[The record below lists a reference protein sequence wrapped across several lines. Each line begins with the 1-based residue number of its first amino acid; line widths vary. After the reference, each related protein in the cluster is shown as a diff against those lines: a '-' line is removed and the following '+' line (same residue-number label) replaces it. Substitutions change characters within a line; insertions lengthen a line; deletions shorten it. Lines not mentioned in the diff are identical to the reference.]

1 MGDLIHGGV
10 RFVPT
15 RAGIV
20 NLWDYRDQEFCF
32 ADGRLVLRG
41 PNGSGK
47 TKALEV
53 LFPFVLDGRIEPRRL
68 NPFAGEERTMKSNL
82 LYRKQESAY
91 SYVWMEFARGS
102 WTDPEVVTVGIGMR
116 ATRSADKV
124 TRWYF
129 VADGRVGV
137 DFSLLDSEDRPLTRK
152 QLAEQIGTDA
162 IVDRPV
168 EYRAAIDARMFGLG
182 QQRYDQLINLILTL
196 RRPQLAKNL
205 DPRGLSQALTDGLR
219 PLDEQLILDAARS
232 FSDMEEVGRT
242 LEGLVQADTATRTFV
257 NVYRKY
263 LAVQAKTDVDQVRTR
278 LDAVTHAATA
288 LHAASA
294 LRQRRDTERA
304 AAETRADD
312 ADRAYEQALADRET
326 LQRSS
331 AYEGKQQL
339 DDLADAVRRLET
351 SAAVHRD
358 KATKAAQTVDQR
370 AEEFERAQA
379 AVQHAASA
387 LARGEDELRSA
398 ATEAGI
404 EWAALPEQARGDQL
418 TTTVRS
424 HAEERDADVRAVRRA
439 LTLVDTAAT
448 ERTRAERAA
457 QRALE
462 LRDAA
467 AAELAEAEAAVT
479 LARSD
484 TAAALREWWN
494 THRDVYGP
502 VREGLVEA
510 LEHALTS
517 TGTEPTPAPT
527 TGGRKSRKKSTAGS
541 EQSAPVSG
549 PIDAALRQ
557 SAPGARGGQAQHAL
571 DGDAT
576 PTGPS
581 RSTSATGTAS
591 GEPAAGSGNE
601 FLTPAE
607 VLAERTE
614 PLTED
619 IRARRLHARSRA
631 DQSAAHLTEL
641 RAEQQ
646 RIAAERD
653 DAPPPFAARTADRAA
668 RPGAPLWR
676 LVRFAPHLTP
686 ASAAGIEAALQAA
699 NLLDAWVTPDAD
711 APAHDSEQFLLP
723 LPPADRPTGPTLAD
737 VLEVE
742 DDTFGVPRTTV
753 ADILGS
759 IALHESTSAGATA
772 ASNAGPKSGR
782 PGKDTAVQ
790 GTPDESRPSAVPTT
804 GPHEIAATPTPDS
817 ARTAEDPAAAREGD
831 SGHDVTAPQESAATA
846 HATFA
851 AHTTHTAPGADS
863 ARGDDRAASGTD
875 SAQARAVSGADGV
888 RAADPAS
895 LAAVAAHPQLTVT
908 TGGHFRQGIQVGRHT
923 KSDAE
928 FIGTTARARRR
939 ELRLAELA
947 AAIEAT
953 EAAIAEA
960 EAEAAAATAELTR
973 ITAAAKALPRTA
985 AVTAAL
991 RAVSEA
997 AGMLRSRSEATA
1009 QTERD
1014 LDQAIADCTA
1024 AEKKVRAIAA
1034 DHRAPRDPAELDAL
1048 AAAVRHF
1055 ENAGTAL
1062 LRLRGDHQR
1071 EHERAREA
1079 RDRLDESRDLAEAF
1093 AEEAEA
1099 ARTGYEEQLRKLE
1112 TLREALGAGAADIDR
1127 ELEAAREK
1135 IDAARA
1141 EQKAAR
1147 KAAHEAIEAV
1157 GSAEGAHR
1165 AAHDALGTALA
1176 ELRTDV
1182 RTLAPYAR
1190 PDLLTLLGARA
1201 ESRWPSSD
1209 AAWSTPEQLLYRIE
1223 NGDPE
1228 QQPQVLPPEV
1238 LELFENL
1245 SAATASVRAG
1255 EAARKSTRSAVTTAL
1270 QEFDAALAASRQDYR
1285 LHWDAADGLTVV
1297 QVHDEHGLSAL
1308 ADFAERI
1315 AAARRDQELLL
1326 TDSERRIL
1334 EDALLTGL
1342 AQQIHERTGDAR
1354 DLIAKMG
1361 AEMKQRHMSSGNTI
1375 GVHWVLADTL
1385 SDPAR
1390 AVCKILDRDSSELT
1404 ADDLSTIR
1412 SHFAAEIRAA
1422 RAAHPERSFPE
1433 ILATTLDYRTW
1444 RVFSFTII
1452 TADGTEDRLTVA
1464 RHSALSGG
1472 EQSVSLHLPLFAA
1485 AHVMLDSAD
1494 PQAPRLLALDEAFA
1508 GVDDNGRSE
1517 LLGLSVQFDLD
1528 LFMTGYD
1535 LWITYDH
1542 VPACAHYDLAHSA
1555 AENTVSA
1562 TLLVWDA
1569 GDLLAEHDGTDLTT
1583 ALGSPN
1589 RRRTPHTIEGGIPL
1603 TVA

>member
-1 MGDLIHGGV
+1 MADHIHGGV

-15 RAGIV
+15 RAGII

-102 WTDPEVVTVGIGMR
+102 WDSPETVTIGIGMR
-116 ATRSADKV
+116 ATRSNDKV

-137 DFSLLDSEDRPLTRK
+137 DFSLLGPDDRPLTRK
-152 QLAEQIGTDA
+152 QLAEQIGSDA

-168 EYRAAIDARMFGLG
+168 EYRNAIDARMFGLG

-242 LEGLVQADTATRTFV
+242 LEGLIQADTATRDFV
-257 NVYRKY
+257 KVYHKY
-263 LAVQAKTDVDQVRTR
+263 LAVQAKTDIDQVRTR
-278 LDAVTHAATA
+278 LDAVTHSGTA
-288 LHAASA
+288 LHAAAA
-294 LRQRRDTERA
+294 LRRRRDTERA
-304 AAETRADD
+304 AAETRAED

-351 SAAVHRD
+351 SAAVHND
-358 KATKAAQTVDQR
+358 KALKSRQTVDQR
-370 AEEFERAQA
+370 LEESERAQA
-379 AVQHAASA
+379 AVTNASSA

-398 ATEAGI
+398 AEEAGI
-404 EWAALPEQARGDQL
+404 PWTTLPESARADNL

-439 LTLVDTAAT
+439 LTLVDQAVT

-457 QRALE
+457 QRAVE
-462 LRDAA
+462 ARESA
-467 AAELAEAEAAVT
+467 AAELAAAEAGVA
-479 LARSD
+479 LARSN
-484 TAAALREWWN
+484 TAVSLRDWWD
-494 THRDVYGP
+494 THREVYSP
-502 VREGLVEA
+502 IRTGLFEA
-510 LEHALTS
+510 IDDALAMV
-517 TGTEPTPAPT
+517 GTEQAPP
-527 TGGRKSRKKSTAGS
+527 R
-541 EQSAPVSG
+541 
-549 PIDAALRQ
+549 
-557 SAPGARGGQAQHAL
+557 
-571 DGDAT
+571 DAT
-576 PTGPS
+576 SGGKAKKG
-581 RSTSATGTAS
+581 RGTAS
-591 GEPAAGSGNE
+591 GEAAGNRYATTGAGGAALE
-601 FLTPAE
+601 AAEARAALAIALDDDTAPATPAE

-614 PLTED
+614 PLTDE
-619 IRARRLHARSRA
+619 IRARRQEARARA
-631 DQSAAHLTEL
+631 AQATTRAGEL
-641 RAEQQ
+641 RAE
-646 RIAAERD
+646 RESVAAERD
-653 DAPPPFAARTADRAA
+653 DAPAGFAARTDIRPD

-676 LVRFAPHLTP
+676 LVRFADAVPP
-686 ASAAGIEAALQAA
+686 ARAAGIEAALQAA
-699 NLLDAWVTPDAD
+699 NLLDAWVCPGEELPEHASD
-711 APAHDSEQFLLP
+711 QFLVP
-723 LPPADRPTGPTLAD
+723 LPPGERPSGRTLAD
-737 VLEVE
+737 VLVVE
-742 DDTFGVPRTTV
+742 DDTDSLTVPRQTV
-753 ADILGS
+753 ADVLAS
-759 IALHESTSAGATA
+759 IALHESDA
-772 ASNAGPKSGR
+772 ADGKRAS
-782 PGKDTAVQ
+782 GKD
-790 GTPDESRPSAVPTT
+790 
-804 GPHEIAATPTPDS
+804 
-817 ARTAEDPAAAREGD
+817 DPAPG
-831 SGHDVTAPQESAATA
+831 SG
-846 HATFA
+846 
-851 AHTTHTAPGADS
+851 
-863 ARGDDRAASGTD
+863 
-875 SAQARAVSGADGV
+875 SAQRVSGAAAQPVASGGGVAIGADG
-888 RAADPAS
+888 R
-895 LAAVAAHPQLTVT
+895 
-908 TGGHFRQGIQVGRHT
+908 FRQGVQVGRHV
-923 KSDAE
+923 KADAE

-947 AAIEAT
+947 AAIEAAVT
-953 EAAIAEA
+953 EAEI
-960 EAEAAAATAELTR
+960 AAAAEQAATDELGR
-973 ITAAAKALPRTA
+973 ISAAAKALPRTT

-991 RAVSEA
+991 RGVAEA
-997 AGMLRSRSEATA
+997 AGMLRSRAEAA
-1009 QTERD
+1009 GQAERD
-1014 LDQAIADCTA
+1014 LDQAVAEYSAAD
-1024 AEKKVRAIAA
+1024 KKVRAIAA
-1034 DHRAPRDPAELDAL
+1034 DHKAPRDPAELDAL

-1079 RDRLDESRDLAEAF
+1079 GDRLEESKDLAEAF

-1099 ARTGYEEQLRKLE
+1099 ARSGYQEQLRKLE
-1112 TLREALGAGAADIDR
+1112 TLRDALGAGAADIDR

-1147 KAAHEAIEAV
+1147 KAAAEAIEAV
-1157 GSAEGAHR
+1157 GTAEGAHR
-1165 AAHDALGTALA
+1165 AAHDTLGTALT
-1176 ELRTDV
+1176 ELLADV
-1182 RTLAPYAR
+1182 RHLAPYAR
-1190 PDLLTLLGARA
+1190 PDLLSLLGAPA
-1201 ESRWPSSD
+1201 EIRWPSSD
-1209 AAWSTPEQLLYRIE
+1209 AAWPTPEQLLYRIE

-1228 QQPQVLPPEV
+1228 QAPKVLPDEV
-1238 LELFENL
+1238 SALFETL
-1245 SAATASVRAG
+1245 ATATASVRAG
-1255 EAARKSTRSAVTTAL
+1255 EAARKATRSAVTTAL
-1270 QEFDAALAASRQDYR
+1270 QEFDAALTAARQDYR

-1297 QVHDEHGLSAL
+1297 QVHDDHGLSAL

-1315 AAARRDQELLL
+1315 GGARRDQELLL
-1326 TDSERRIL
+1326 TDAERRIL

-1342 AQQIHERTGDAR
+1342 AQQIHERTSDAR
-1354 DLIAKMG
+1354 DLISRMG
-1361 AEMKQRHMSSGNTI
+1361 TEMKQRRMSSGNTI
-1375 GVHWVLADTL
+1375 GVHWVLADNL
-1385 SDPAR
+1385 SEPAR
-1390 AVCKILDRDSSELT
+1390 AVCKLLDRDSADLT
-1404 ADDLSTIR
+1404 PEDLSTIR
-1412 SHFAAEIRAA
+1412 AYFAAEIRTA
-1422 RAAHPERSFPE
+1422 RTAHPERSFPE
-1433 ILATTLDYRTW
+1433 ILAATLDYRAW
-1444 RVFSFTII
+1444 RIFSFTIL

-1535 LWITYDH
+1535 LWITYPH

-1562 TLLVWDA
+1562 TLLVWDSD
-1569 GDLLAEHDGTDLTT
+1569 DLLAEHDGSDLTT

-1589 RRRTPHTIEGGIPL
+1589 RRRLPHGLEGAIPL
-1603 TVA
+1603 DEELETVG

>member
-1 MGDLIHGGV
+1 MTDLIHGGI

-47 TKALEV
+47 TKGLEV
-53 LFPFVLDGRIEPRRL
+53 LYPFVLDGRIEPRRL

-91 SYVWMEFARGS
+91 SYVWMEFARGE
-102 WTDPEVVTVGIGMR
+102 WDEPEVVTIGIGMR
-116 ATRSADKV
+116 ATRSSDKV

-137 DFSLLDSEDRPLTRK
+137 DFSLLGPDDRPLTRK
-152 QLAEQIGTDA
+152 QLAEQIGSDA

-242 LEGLVQADTATRTFV
+242 LEGLIQADTATRTFV
-257 NVYRKY
+257 DVYRKY
-263 LAVQAKTDVDQVRTR
+263 LAVQAKTDIDQVRTR
-278 LDAVTHAATA
+278 LDAVTHASTA
-288 LHAASA
+288 LHAAAA
-294 LRQRRDTERA
+294 LRKRRDTDRA
-304 AAETRADD
+304 AAETRAED
-312 ADRAYEQALADRET
+312 ADRAYEQALSDRET

-339 DDLADAVRRLET
+339 DDLADAVKRLET
-351 SAAVHRD
+351 SAAVHTD
-358 KATKAAQTVDQR
+358 KSLKARQTVDQR
-370 AEEFERAQA
+370 NEESERARS

-387 LARGEDELRSA
+387 LSRGEDELRSA
-398 ATEAGI
+398 AEEAGI
-404 EWAALPEQARGDQL
+404 PWTDLPEQARADHL

-439 LTLVDTAAT
+439 LTLVDAAVT

-457 QRALE
+457 QRATE
-462 LRDAA
+462 LRDSA
-467 AAELAEAEAAVT
+467 AAELAETEAAVA
-479 LARSD
+479 LARSN
-484 TAAALREWWN
+484 TAASLREWWDA
-494 THRDVYGP
+494 HREVYSP
-502 VREGLVEA
+502 IRDGLFEA
-510 LEHALTS
+510 VNDALATA
-517 TGTEPTPAPT
+517 GTEHSAQAATPVGGKR
-527 TGGRKSRKKSTAGS
+527 GGRKAGKSRATTEAAIAGAQRTAVAG
-541 EQSAPVSG
+541 A
-549 PIDAALRQ
+549 DAATAEARDTANTDDE
-557 SAPGARGGQAQHAL
+557 SAAADNGAATAL
-571 DGDAT
+571 ADRIA
-576 PTGPS
+576 
-581 RSTSATGTAS
+581 TSAGATTAARAIAIADADT
-591 GEPAAGSGNE
+591 AAPS
-601 FLTPAE
+601 TPAE

-614 PLTED
+614 PLTEEVRGRRQEA
-619 IRARRLHARSRA
+619 RARAAQAKAR
-631 DQSAAHLTEL
+631 AAEL
-641 RAEQQ
+641 RTEREQV
-646 RIAAERD
+646 AAERD
-653 DAPPPFAARTADRAA
+653 DAPPVFAARTDVRGDV
-668 RPGAPLWR
+668 PGAPLWR
-676 LVRFAPHLTP
+676 LVRFADKVTP
-686 ASAAGIEAALQAA
+686 EAAAGMEAALQAS
-699 NLLDAWVTPDAD
+699 NLLDAWVCAD
-711 APAHDSEQFLLP
+711 SELPPHASEQFLVP
-723 LPPADRPTGPTLAD
+723 LPPAERPSGRTLAD
-737 VLEVE
+737 VLVVE
-742 DDTFGVPRTTV
+742 DDSDKLTVPRQTV
-753 ADILGS
+753 ADVLAS
-759 IALHESTSAGATA
+759 IALHETGAP
-772 ASNAGPKSGR
+772 SK
-782 PGKDTAVQ
+782 KD
-790 GTPDESRPSAVPTT
+790 G
-804 GPHEIAATPTPDS
+804 S
-817 ARTAEDPAAAREGD
+817 AR
-831 SGHDVTAPQESAATA
+831 
-846 HATFA
+846 
-851 AHTTHTAPGADS
+851 
-863 ARGDDRAASGTD
+863 
-875 SAQARAVSGADGV
+875 VSGAAAQPVDG
-888 RAADPAS
+888 S
-895 LAAVAAHPQLTVT
+895 LAIATD
-908 TGGHFRQGIQVGRHT
+908 GRFRQGVQVGRHF
-923 KSDAE
+923 KADAE
-928 FIGTTARARRR
+928 FIGATARARRR

-947 AAIEAT
+947 ATIEAAET
-953 EAAIAEA
+953 EVATAQAE
-960 EAEAAAATAELTR
+960 EQAATDELAR
-973 ITAAAKALPRTA
+973 ISAAAKSLPRTT

-997 AGMLRSRSEATA
+997 AGMLRSRSEAA
-1009 QTERD
+1009 GQAERD
-1014 LDQAIADCTA
+1014 LDQAVAEYSAAD
-1024 AEKKVRAIAA
+1024 KKVRAIAA
-1034 DHRAPRDPAELDAL
+1034 DHKAPRDPAELDAL
-1048 AAAVRHF
+1048 AASVRHF

-1079 RDRLDESRDLAEAF
+1079 SDRLDESKDLAEAF

-1099 ARTGYEEQLRKLE
+1099 ARGGYEEQLRKLE

-1127 ELEAAREK
+1127 ELELARER

-1147 KAAHEAIEAV
+1147 KAAHEAIEGV
-1157 GSAEGAHR
+1157 GTAEGAHR
-1165 AAHDALGTALA
+1165 AAHDTLGTALT
-1176 ELRTDV
+1176 ELLADV
-1182 RTLAPYAR
+1182 RHLAPYAR
-1190 PDLLTLLGARA
+1190 PDLLSLLGAPP

-1228 QQPQVLPPEV
+1228 QEPKVLPDEV
-1238 LELFENL
+1238 AELFENL
-1245 SAATASVRAG
+1245 ATATSSVRAG
-1255 EAARKSTRSAVTTAL
+1255 EAARKSTRSNVTTAL
-1270 QEFDAALAASRQDYR
+1270 QEFDAALAAARQDYR

-1297 QVHDEHGLSAL
+1297 QVHDDHGLSAL
-1308 ADFAERI
+1308 ADFAGRI
-1315 AAARRDQELLL
+1315 GSARRDQELLL
-1326 TDSERRIL
+1326 TDAERRIL

-1342 AQQIHERTGDAR
+1342 AQQIHERTSDAR
-1354 DLIAKMG
+1354 DLISRMG
-1361 AEMKQRHMSSGNTI
+1361 MEMKQRRMSSGNTI
-1375 GVHWVLADTL
+1375 GVHWVLADNL
-1385 SDPAR
+1385 SEPAR
-1390 AVCKILDRDSSELT
+1390 AVCKLLDRDSSELT
-1404 ADDLSTIR
+1404 PEDLSTIR
-1412 SHFAAEIRAA
+1412 AYFAAEIRTA

-1433 ILATTLDYRTW
+1433 ILAATLDYRTW

-1535 LWITYDH
+1535 LWITYPH

-1562 TLLVWDA
+1562 TLLVWDSA
-1569 GDLLAEHDGTDLTT
+1569 DLLAEHDGTDLTA

-1589 RRRTPHTIEGGIPL
+1589 RRRLPHGLEGAIPMDEELEL
-1603 TVA
+1603 TS

>member
-1 MGDLIHGGV
+1 MGELIHGGV

-32 ADGRLVLRG
+32 GDGRLVLRG

-102 WTDPEVVTVGIGMR
+102 WDAPEAVTIGIGMR
-116 ATRSADKV
+116 ATRSSDKV

-137 DFSLLDSEDRPLTRK
+137 DFSLLGPDDRPLTRK
-152 QLAEQIGTDA
+152 QLAEQIGGDA

-219 PLDEQLILDAARS
+219 PLDEQMILDAARS

-242 LEGLVQADTATRTFV
+242 LEGLVQADTATRAFV
-257 NVYRKY
+257 GVYRKY

-278 LDAVTHAATA
+278 LDAVTHAGTA
-288 LHAASA
+288 LHAAAA
-294 LRQRRDTERA
+294 LRRRREGERA
-304 AAETRADD
+304 AVETRAED
-312 ADRAYEQALADRET
+312 ADRAYEQALSDRET

-339 DDLADAVRRLET
+339 DDLADAVRRLEA
-351 SAAVHRD
+351 SSAVHHD
-358 KATKAAQTVDQR
+358 KSLKARQTVDQR
-370 AEEFERAQA
+370 AGESERALA
-379 AVQHAASA
+379 AVQHAAAA

-398 ATEAGI
+398 AEEAGI
-404 EWAALPEQARGDQL
+404 AWTALPEQARADHL
-418 TTTVRS
+418 TTTVRA

-439 LTLVDTAAT
+439 LTLVEAAAT

-457 QRALE
+457 HRATE
-462 LRDAA
+462 LRESAA
-467 AAELAEAEAAVT
+467 VELAEAEAAVA
-479 LARSD
+479 LARAD
-484 TAAALREWWN
+484 TATALRDWWD
-494 THRDVYGP
+494 THREVYTP
-502 VREGLVEA
+502 VREGLFEA
-510 LEHALTS
+510 VNDALAQA
-517 TGTEPTPAPT
+517 GTEHSARPPAPAKGKKRGRGGAAGAI
-527 TGGRKSRKKSTAGS
+527 TGGADGSGGDDGVPAAQADASTATATAHS
-541 EQSAPVSG
+541 EEP
-549 PIDAALRQ
+549 L
-557 SAPGARGGQAQHAL
+557 
-571 DGDAT
+571 
-576 PTGPS
+576 PS
-581 RSTSATGTAS
+581 
-591 GEPAAGSGNE
+591 
-601 FLTPAE
+601 LTPAE
-607 VLAERTE
+607 VLAERSE
-614 PLTED
+614 PLTDE
-619 IRARRLHARSRA
+619 IRGRRQEARTRA
-631 DQSAAHLTEL
+631 AQATERAAEL
-641 RAEQQ
+641 RAEREQV
-646 RIAAERD
+646 AAERD
-653 DAPPPFAARTADRAA
+653 DAPPAFHARTDRPGARSHSDSGGPIGATARSGRA
-668 RPGAPLWR
+668 RPDDRTGITGARQDSADVSGSVGGRSGAPLWR
-676 LVRFAPHLTP
+676 LVRFADGIEPD
-686 ASAAGIEAALQAA
+686 AAAGIEAALQAA
-699 NLLDAWVTPDAD
+699 NLLDGWVCAEAD
-711 APAHDSEQFLLP
+711 LPEHVSDQFLVP
-723 LPPADRPTGPTLAD
+723 LPPDQRPSGRTLAD
-737 VLEVE
+737 LLVAE
-742 DDTFGVPRTTV
+742 DDSDALTVPRERV
-753 ADILGS
+753 AAVLAS
-759 IALHESTSAGATA
+759 VALYESPTARVASTATA
-772 ASNAGPKSGR
+772 
-782 PGKDTAVQ
+782 V
-790 GTPDESRPSAVPTT
+790 
-804 GPHEIAATPTPDS
+804 
-817 ARTAEDPAAAREGD
+817 
-831 SGHDVTAPQESAATA
+831 
-846 HATFA
+846 
-851 AHTTHTAPGADS
+851 
-863 ARGDDRAASGTD
+863 
-875 SAQARAVSGADGV
+875 GADG
-888 RAADPAS
+888 
-895 LAAVAAHPQLTVT
+895 QLTIGT
-908 TGGHFRQGIQVGRHT
+908 DGRYRQGVQVGRHH
-923 KSDAE
+923 KGDAE
-928 FIGTTARARRR
+928 FIGATARARRR

-947 AAIEAT
+947 AAIETAET
-953 EAAIAEA
+953 EALQAKTE
-960 EAEAAAATAELTR
+960 EQSATAELGR
-973 ITAAAKALPRTA
+973 VSAAAKALPRTT

-997 AGMLRSRSEATA
+997 AGMLRSRSEAAA
-1009 QTERD
+1009 QAERD
-1014 LDQAIADCTA
+1014 IDQAVGEYGAAD
-1024 AEKKVRAIAA
+1024 KKVRAVAA
-1034 DHRAPRDPAELDAL
+1034 EHRAPRDPAELDAL

-1062 LRLRGDHQR
+1062 LRLRGDHAR
-1071 EHERAREA
+1071 EHERSRETS
-1079 RDRLDESRDLAEAF
+1079 DRLDEATDLAEAF

-1099 ARTGYEEQLRKLE
+1099 ARSGYEEQLRKLE

-1127 ELEAAREK
+1127 ELEAARER

-1157 GSAEGAHR
+1157 GTAEGAHR
-1165 AAHDALGTALA
+1165 AAHETLRTALT
-1176 ELRTDV
+1176 ELLADV
-1182 RTLAPYAR
+1182 RHLAPYAR
-1190 PDLLTLLGARA
+1190 PDLLSLLGAPV
-1201 ESRWPSSD
+1201 ENRWPASD

-1228 QQPQVLPPEV
+1228 QDMRVLPEEV
-1238 LELFENL
+1238 ATLFENL
-1245 SAATASVRAG
+1245 AAATASVRAG
-1255 EAARKSTRSAVTTAL
+1255 EATRKSTRSAVTTAL
-1270 QEFDAALAASRQDYR
+1270 QEFDAALTAARQDYR

-1297 QVHDEHGLSAL
+1297 QVHDDHGLSAL

-1315 AAARRDQELLL
+1315 GGARKDQELLL

-1354 DLIAKMG
+1354 DLITRMG
-1361 AEMKQRHMSSGNTI
+1361 MEMKQRRMSSGNTI

-1385 SDPAR
+1385 SEPAR
-1390 AVCKILDRDSSELT
+1390 AVCKLLDRDSAELVPE
-1404 ADDLSTIR
+1404 DLAVIR

-1433 ILATTLDYRTW
+1433 ILAATLDYRAW

-1452 TADGTEDRLTVA
+1452 TSDGTEDRLTVA

-1508 GVDDNGRSE
+1508 GVDDNGKSE

-1535 LWITYDH
+1535 LWITYAH
-1542 VPACAHYDLAHSA
+1542 VPGCAHYDLAHSA

-1562 TLLVWDA
+1562 TLLVWDSA
-1569 GDLLAEHDGTDLTT
+1569 DLLAEHDGSDLTT

-1589 RRRTPHTIEGGIPL
+1589 RRRLPHAVEGA
-1603 TVA
+1603 VALL

>member
-1 MGDLIHGGV
+1 MADHIHGGV

-15 RAGIV
+15 RAGII

-91 SYVWMEFARGS
+91 SYVWMEFARGDWDS
-102 WTDPEVVTVGIGMR
+102 PETVTIGIGMR
-116 ATRSADKV
+116 ATRSNDKV

-137 DFSLLDSEDRPLTRK
+137 DFSLLGPDDRPLTRK
-152 QLAEQIGTDA
+152 QLAEQIGSDT

-242 LEGLVQADTATRTFV
+242 LEGLVQADTATRDFV
-257 NVYRKY
+257 TVYRKY

-278 LDAVTHAATA
+278 LDTVTHTGTA
-288 LHAASA
+288 LHAAAA
-294 LRQRRDTERA
+294 LRTRRDTERG
-304 AAETRADD
+304 AAETRAED

-351 SAAVHRD
+351 SAAVHHD
-358 KATKAAQTVDQR
+358 KALKSRQTVDQR
-370 AEEFERAQA
+370 LEEAERAQA
-379 AVQHAASA
+379 AVAHAGSA
-387 LARGEDELRSA
+387 LSRGEDELRA
-398 ATEAGI
+398 VAEEAGI
-404 EWAALPEQARGDQL
+404 PWTTLPESARADHL

-424 HAEERDADVRAVRRA
+424 HAEERDGDVRAVRRA
-439 LTLVDTAAT
+439 LTLVDQAGT
-448 ERTRAERAA
+448 ERTRAERASG
-457 QRALE
+457 RAAE

-467 AAELAEAEAAVT
+467 AAELAEAEAAVA
-479 LARSD
+479 LARSN
-484 TAAALREWWN
+484 TAITLRDWWD
-494 THRDVYGP
+494 THREVYTP
-502 VREGLVEA
+502 IRTGLFESLNEA
-510 LEHALTS
+510 LGEV
-517 TGTEPTPAPT
+517 GTEPLTRGGGAPNGRAKKTKNTSGTET
-527 TGGRKSRKKSTAGS
+527 TATGESAG
-541 EQSAPVSG
+541 A
-549 PIDAALRQ
+549 
-557 SAPGARGGQAQHAL
+557 APGAE
-571 DGDAT
+571 AT
-576 PTGPS
+576 LEDLPV
-581 RSTSATGTAS
+581 
-591 GEPAAGSGNE
+591 PA
-601 FLTPAE
+601 TPAE

-614 PLTED
+614 PLTEE
-619 IRARRLHARSRA
+619 IRGRRQEARARAAQATARAS
-631 DQSAAHLTEL
+631 EL
-641 RAEQQ
+641 RAE
-646 RIAAERD
+646 RERVAAERD
-653 DAPPPFAARTADRAA
+653 DAPPAFAARTDARAE

-676 LVRFAPHLTP
+676 LVRFADGVAPQQ
-686 ASAAGIEAALQAA
+686 AAGLEAALQAA
-699 NLLDAWVTPDAD
+699 NLLDAWVCAETELPPHASD
-711 APAHDSEQFLLP
+711 QFLVP
-723 LPPADRPTGPTLAD
+723 LPPEQRPGGRTLAD
-737 VLEVE
+737 VLVVE
-742 DDTFGVPRTTV
+742 DDSPSLTVPRETV
-753 ADILGS
+753 AGVLAS
-759 IALHESTSAGATA
+759 IALYESPHAAAIGAGAD
-772 ASNAGPKSGR
+772 K
-782 PGKDTAVQ
+782 
-790 GTPDESRPSAVPTT
+790 
-804 GPHEIAATPTPDS
+804 
-817 ARTAEDPAAAREGD
+817 
-831 SGHDVTAPQESAATA
+831 A
-846 HATFA
+846 HI
-851 AHTTHTAPGADS
+851 
-863 ARGDDRAASGTD
+863 
-875 SAQARAVSGADGV
+875 VSGAAAQPVGV
-888 RAADPAS
+888 EG
-895 LAAVAAHPQLTVT
+895 QLTIAT
-908 TGGHFRQGIQVGRHT
+908 DGRYRQGVQSGRHVKT
-923 KSDAE
+923 DAE
-928 FIGTTARARRR
+928 FVGTTARARRR
-939 ELRLAELA
+939 ESRLAELA
-947 AAIEAT
+947 AAIETAV
-953 EAAIAEA
+953 AEA
-960 EAEAAAATAELTR
+960 ETAQTDEQAATAELGR
-973 ITAAAKALPRTA
+973 ISAAAKALPRTT

-991 RAVSEA
+991 RGVAEA
-997 AGMLRSRSEATA
+997 AGMLRSRSEAAA
-1009 QTERD
+1009 QAERD
-1014 LDQAIADCTA
+1014 LDQAVAEYTNAD
-1024 AEKKVRAIAA
+1024 KKVRAIAA
-1034 DHRAPRDPAELDAL
+1034 DHRAPRDPVELDAL

-1079 RDRLDESRDLAEAF
+1079 GDRLDESKDLAEAF

-1099 ARTGYEEQLRKLE
+1099 ARSGYEEQLRKLE

-1127 ELEAAREK
+1127 ELELAHER
-1135 IDAARA
+1135 IDAART

-1147 KAAHEAIEAV
+1147 KAAAEAIEAV
-1157 GSAEGAHR
+1157 GAAEGAHR
-1165 AAHDALGTALA
+1165 AAHDTLGTALT
-1176 ELRTDV
+1176 ELLADV
-1182 RTLAPYAR
+1182 RHLAPYAR
-1190 PDLLTLLGARA
+1190 PDLLSLLGAPA
-1201 ESRWPSSD
+1201 DSRWPASD

-1228 QQPQVLPPEV
+1228 QEPAVLPAEV
-1238 LELFENL
+1238 AALFENL
-1245 SAATASVRAG
+1245 ATATASVRAG
-1255 EAARKSTRSAVTTAL
+1255 EAARKATRSAVTTAL
-1270 QEFDAALAASRQDYR
+1270 QEFDAALAAARQDYR

-1297 QVHDEHGLSAL
+1297 QVHDDHGLSSL

-1315 AAARRDQELLL
+1315 GGARRDQELLL
-1326 TDSERRIL
+1326 TDAERRIL

-1342 AQQIHERTGDAR
+1342 AQQIHERTSDAR
-1354 DLIAKMG
+1354 DLISRMG
-1361 AEMKQRHMSSGNTI
+1361 AEMKQRRMSSGNTI
-1375 GVHWVLADTL
+1375 GVHWVLADNL
-1385 SDPAR
+1385 SEPAR
-1390 AVCKILDRDSSELT
+1390 AVCKLLDRDSADLT
-1404 ADDLSTIR
+1404 PEDLSTVR
-1412 SHFAAEIRAA
+1412 AYFAAEIRTA

-1433 ILATTLDYRTW
+1433 ILAATLDYRTW
-1444 RVFSFTII
+1444 RVFSFTIL

-1535 LWITYDH
+1535 LWITYPH

-1562 TLLVWDA
+1562 TLLVWDSD
-1569 GDLLAEHDGTDLTT
+1569 DLLAEHDGTDLTS

-1589 RRRTPHTIEGGIPL
+1589 RRRLPHGLEGAIPMDEELEL
-1603 TVA
+1603 TD

>member
-1 MGDLIHGGV
+1 MADHIHGGV

-15 RAGIV
+15 RAGII

-91 SYVWMEFARGS
+91 SYVWMEFARGT
-102 WTDPEVVTVGIGMR
+102 WDAPETVTIGIGMR
-116 ATRSADKV
+116 ATRSNDKV

-137 DFSLLDSEDRPLTRK
+137 DFSLLGPDDRPLTRK
-152 QLAEQIGTDA
+152 QLAEQIGSDA

-168 EYRAAIDARMFGLG
+168 EYRNAIDARMFGLG

-242 LEGLVQADTATRTFV
+242 LEGLIQADTATRDFV
-257 NVYRKY
+257 KVYRKY
-263 LAVQAKTDVDQVRTR
+263 LAVQAKSDIDQVQTR
-278 LDAVTHAATA
+278 LDAVTHAGTA
-288 LHAASA
+288 LHAAAA
-294 LRQRRDTERA
+294 LRKRRDTERT
-304 AAETRADD
+304 AAETRAED

-351 SAAVHRD
+351 SAAVHND
-358 KATKAAQTVDQR
+358 KALKSRQTVDQR
-370 AEEFERAQA
+370 AEESERARA
-379 AVQHAASA
+379 AVANASSA
-387 LARGEDELRSA
+387 LARGEDELRA
-398 ATEAGI
+398 VAEEAGI
-404 EWAALPEQARGDQL
+404 AWTALPESARTDHL

-439 LTLVDTAAT
+439 LTLVDQAVT
-448 ERTRAERAA
+448 ERTRAERAG
-457 QRALE
+457 QRAIE

-467 AAELAEAEAAVT
+467 TAELAEAEAEVA
-479 LARSD
+479 LARADAATALRDWWD
-484 TAAALREWWN
+484 THREVYSPIRTGLFEAINDSLAAVGTEQVSRPSKAAGKGKKGRGGGAAARDGEARGSSAGDGEALSSAAGDNAARGNAAGDGKTAAGSRSTTTGSGGDALAAAETRAAVAAALEDD
-494 THRDVYGP
+494 T
-502 VREGLVEA
+502 
-510 LEHALTS
+510 
-517 TGTEPTPAPT
+517 TPA
-527 TGGRKSRKKSTAGS
+527 
-541 EQSAPVSG
+541 
-549 PIDAALRQ
+549 
-557 SAPGARGGQAQHAL
+557 
-571 DGDAT
+571 
-576 PTGPS
+576 
-581 RSTSATGTAS
+581 
-591 GEPAAGSGNE
+591 
-601 FLTPAE
+601 TPAE
-607 VLAERTE
+607 ALAERTE
-614 PLTED
+614 PLTDE
-619 IRARRLHARSRA
+619 IRARRQEARTRGAQATARA
-631 DQSAAHLTEL
+631 GEL
-641 RAEQQ
+641 RAE
-646 RIAAERD
+646 RESVAAERD
-653 DAPPPFAARTADRAA
+653 DAPPAFAARSDVRPD

-676 LVRFAPHLTP
+676 LVRFADGVG
-686 ASAAGIEAALQAA
+686 AAEAAGIEAALQAT
-699 NLLDAWVTPDAD
+699 NLLDAWVCPSTELPDHASD
-711 APAHDSEQFLLP
+711 QFLVP
-723 LPPADRPTGPTLAD
+723 LPAQERPAGRTLAD
-737 VLEVE
+737 VLVVE
-742 DDTFGVPRTTV
+742 DDTDSLTVPRQTV
-753 ADILGS
+753 ADALAS
-759 IALHESTSAGATA
+759 IALHEF
-772 ASNAGPKSGR
+772 
-782 PGKDTAVQ
+782 
-790 GTPDESRPSAVPTT
+790 
-804 GPHEIAATPTPDS
+804 
-817 ARTAEDPAAAREGD
+817 
-831 SGHDVTAPQESAATA
+831 AATA
-846 HATFA
+846 SQ
-851 AHTTHTAPGADS
+851 TAQQ
-863 ARGDDRAASGTD
+863 ASGD
-875 SAQARAVSGADGV
+875 AAQPLSPSGV
-888 RAADPAS
+888 
-895 LAAVAAHPQLTVT
+895 AVATD
-908 TGGHFRQGIQVGRHT
+908 GRYRQGVQVGRHF
-923 KSDAE
+923 KADAE

-947 AAIEAT
+947 AAIDAAVIEADTAGAEERAAT
-953 EAAIAEA
+953 E
-960 EAEAAAATAELTR
+960 ELAR
-973 ITAAAKALPRTA
+973 ISAAAKALPRTTG
-985 AVTAAL
+985 VTAAL
-991 RAVSEA
+991 RGVAEA
-997 AGMLRSRSEATA
+997 AGMLRSRSEAATQA
-1009 QTERD
+1009 EKD
-1014 LDQAIADCTA
+1014 LDQAVADYTA
-1024 AEKKVRAIAA
+1024 ADKKVRAIAA

-1071 EHERAREA
+1071 EHERSREA
-1079 RDRLDESRDLAEAF
+1079 GDRLDESKDLAEAF

-1099 ARTGYEEQLRKLE
+1099 ARSGYEEQSRKLE
-1112 TLREALGAGAADIDR
+1112 MLREALGAGAADIDR
-1127 ELEAAREK
+1127 DLEAARAK

-1141 EQKAAR
+1141 EQKSAR
-1147 KAAHEAIEAV
+1147 KAAAEAIEAV
-1157 GSAEGAHR
+1157 GTAEGAHR
-1165 AAHDALGTALA
+1165 AAHDTLGTALA
-1176 ELRTDV
+1176 ELLSDV
-1182 RTLAPYAR
+1182 RHLAPYAR
-1190 PDLLTLLGARA
+1190 PDLLSLLGAPA

-1228 QQPQVLPPEV
+1228 QELTVLPVEV
-1238 LELFENL
+1238 AGLFENL
-1245 SAATASVRAG
+1245 AAATASVRVG

-1270 QEFDAALAASRQDYR
+1270 QEFDAALTAARQDYR

-1297 QVHDEHGLSAL
+1297 QVHDDHGLSAL

-1315 AAARRDQELLL
+1315 GSARRDQELLL
-1326 TDSERRIL
+1326 TDAERRIL

-1342 AQQIHERTGDAR
+1342 AQQIHERTCDAR
-1354 DLIAKMG
+1354 ELISRMG
-1361 AEMKQRHMSSGNTI
+1361 SEMKQRRMSSGNTI
-1375 GVHWVLADTL
+1375 GVHWVLADNL
-1385 SDPAR
+1385 SEPAR
-1390 AVCKILDRDSSELT
+1390 AVCKLLDRDSSDLT
-1404 ADDLSTIR
+1404 PEDLSTIR
-1412 SHFAAEIRAA
+1412 AYFAAEIRTA

-1433 ILATTLDYRTW
+1433 ILAATLDYRTW
-1444 RVFSFTII
+1444 RIFSFTILSV
-1452 TADGTEDRLTVA
+1452 DGTEDRLTVA

-1535 LWITYDH
+1535 LWITYPH
-1542 VPACAHYDLAHSA
+1542 VPGCAHYDLAHSA

-1569 GDLLAEHDGTDLTT
+1569 ADLLAEHDGTDLTT

-1589 RRRTPHTIEGGIPL
+1589 RRRLPHGLEGAIPMDEEL
-1603 TVA
+1603 ETVS